1 MKISIIIPVYNSEDT
16 LDLCLAAIFKSE
28 LKDYEVVVVDDAS
41 GDASVKIAQKYP
53 CRLIALKENK
63 GAAAVRNIG
72 AGNANGDILVF
83 VDSDVVV
90 YPAALN
96 QLICHLDD
104 PGITGAVGMYSLKN
118 RFGNFLSQY
127 KHMVVCFR
135 DLMTDDVNQDS
146 FKAAFLAIR
155 KEAFLSLP
163 FDENIKRASIEDIEF
178 GRQLIKRGFRF
189 ILDKNIQVE
198 HVKRFGL
205 KDYFRNQYQ
214 RSCDIAMNYLTQGSQ
229 KFYLT
234 KTRKNSYAKAYI
246 LRAPLSVAF
255 VFFVL
260 LAVFLKAPL
269 ILFGSVV
276 VFISSMM
283 LEYRFLHFVLKERK
297 IIFTLQCV
305 LFYLVDGFISSLGI
319 FRAGLKFCCFR
330 RANV

>member
-53 CRLIALKENK
+53 CRLIELTENK

-72 AGNANGDILVF
+72 AGSAKGDILVF
-83 VDSDVVV
+83 VDSDVIV
-90 YPAALN
+90 YPVALN
-96 QLICHLDD
+96 QLIRHLDD
-104 PGITGAVGMYSLKN
+104 TGITGAVGMYSLKN

-135 DLMTDDVNQDS
+135 DLMTNDVNQDS

-163 FDENIKRASIEDIEF
+163 FDELIKRASIEDIEF

-198 HVKRFGL
+198 HVKKFGL
-205 KDYFRNQYQ
+205 KNYFRNQYH

-229 KFYLT
+229 KFYYT
-234 KTRKNSYAKAYI
+234 KVRKNFYAKTYI
-246 LRAPLSVAF
+246 LRVPVSAAF
-255 VFFVL
+255 IFFVL
-260 LAVFLKAPL
+260 LAVIFKVPVIL
-269 ILFGSVV
+269 IGSAGLFI
-276 VFISSMM
+276 FSMV
-283 LEYRFLHFVLKERK
+283 LEHKFLHFALKERG
-297 IIFTLQCV
+297 IIFALQCA
-305 LFYLVDGFISSLGI
+305 LFYMVDGFISSLGI

-330 RANV
+330 RANA